1 MSYIIKSLGLS
12 IIMFTSSLAIPVA
25 IGFSPVATTS
35 AATIKLNKSTK
46 TLYVGQTY
54 QLKVSDTK
62 RKVYWSSSKK
72 SVATVSSGKVRAKK
86 KGTAYI
92 YAKVAGKKLKC
103 KITVKAVS
111 SGTDT
116 TSTPTVDNDD

>member
-1 MSYIIKSLGLS
+1 MSHIIKSLGLS

-54 QLKVSDTK
+54 QLKVSGTK